1 MPDEKNQ
8 DNRLDAM
15 IRMKSCV
22 RPRHF
27 GRGMSRRG
35 SARRVCGEHA
45 RARRAREMEYALRRM
60 RDLPTSACGTRAS
73 RRDRRLAC
81 ARARS
86 VETVDADEA
95 REEAGGFWPAVRS
108 AIRFLIGPFPLSVA
122 LHVALLL
129 VLIITIHEQRGRE
142 LIMVNLEAGGGGG
155 GGNEMQ
161 DLDMPE
167 VPMPDSA
174 PQQMEQPTAV
184 DTSQAVGLANDYVRA
199 AGGGG
204 IGIGRGGGM
213 GSGYGHGIGSGFGG
227 FIGELR
233 RKGLDVVLVIDG
245 TGSMKLIIDDVKAKM
260 EQLVQSIHR
269 LVPIA
274 RIGIIVFGGK
284 GEKMN
289 IQPLTL
295 SPQKLSDFLNGIQA
309 MGGGEWEEDTLGA
322 VETGIN
328 KMDWK
333 PYAKKVVVLV
343 GDSPPRT
350 EDFQPLLAMIR
361 QFKSNNGT
369 FNTVDVAA
377 EEHER
382 FEREFWLKVHREEPP
397 KISPLPAFYRQTQ
410 AAYKVLATRRWRLDE
425 VADQGRAHQPAGAD
439 PRVRRPVAVAGRG
452 LRPRAAAAVATLLRK
467 AFRNVLL
474 FPFPSGR
481 G

>member
-1 MPDEKNQ
+1 MMSDEKTQ
-8 DNRLDAM
+8 DKRLDAT
-15 IRMKSCV
+15 IRTGLAAGLDTSGAACPDHDLLAAFAENTLASEE
-22 RPRHF
+22 RTIWNTHF
-27 GRGMSRRG
+27 AGCAICQRQL
-35 SARRVCGEHA
+35 AALA
-45 RARRAREMEYALRRM
+45 RAGALG
-60 RDLPTSACGTRAS
+60 AV
-73 RRDRRLAC
+73 LAP
-81 ARARS
+81 AQA
-86 VETVDADEA
+86 VETVDAEEA
-95 REEAGGFWPAVRS
+95 REEAGGFWPAIRS

-213 GSGYGHGIGSGFGG
+213 GAGYGHGIGSGFGG

-233 RKGLDVVLVIDG
+233 RKGLDVVIVIDG

-260 EQLVQSIHR
+260 QQLVQSIHR

-289 IQPLTL
+289 VQPLTL
-295 SPQKLSDFLNGIQA
+295 SPDKLSSFLNGIEA

-322 VETGIN
+322 VQTGIN

-350 EDFQPLLAMIR
+350 EDFAPLLSLIR
-361 QFKSNNGT
+361 QFKTNNGT

-410 AAYKVLATRRWRLDE
+410 AAYKVLATAGGGSMKSLTKDAHINQQVLILAFGDQWQSQ
-425 VADQGRAHQPAGAD
+425 VAAF
-439 PRVRRPVAVAGRG
+439 GRG
-452 LRPRAAAAVATLLRK
+452 L
-467 AFRNVLL
+467 NSSS
-474 FPFPSGR
+474 PSP
-481 G
+481 

>member
-1 MPDEKNQ
+1 
-8 DNRLDAM
+8 
-15 IRMKSCV
+15 
-22 RPRHF
+22 
-27 GRGMSRRG
+27 
-35 SARRVCGEHA
+35 
-45 RARRAREMEYALRRM
+45 
-60 RDLPTSACGTRAS
+60 
-73 RRDRRLAC
+73 
-81 ARARS
+81 
-86 VETVDADEA
+86 
-95 REEAGGFWPAVRS
+95 
-108 AIRFLIGPFPLSVA
+108 
-122 LHVALLL
+122 
-129 VLIITIHEQRGRE
+129 
-142 LIMVNLEAGGGGG
+142 
-155 GGNEMQ
+155 
-161 DLDMPE
+161 
-167 VPMPDSA
+167 
-174 PQQMEQPTAV
+174 
-184 DTSQAVGLANDYVRA
+184 VGLANDYVRA

-213 GSGYGHGIGSGFGG
+213 GAGYGHGIGSGFGG

-260 EQLVQSIHR
+260 QQLVQSIHR

-289 IQPLTL
+289 VQPLTL
-295 SPQKLSDFLNGIQA
+295 SPDKLSSFLNGIEA

-322 VETGIN
+322 VQTGIN

-350 EDFQPLLAMIR
+350 EDFAPLLSLIR
-361 QFKSNNGT
+361 QFKTNNGT

-410 AAYKVLATRRWRLDE
+410 AAYKVLATAGGGSMKSLTKDAHINQQVLILAFGDQWQSQ
-425 VADQGRAHQPAGAD
+425 VAAF
-439 PRVRRPVAVAGRG
+439 GRG
-452 LRPRAAAAVATLLRK
+452 L
-467 AFRNVLL
+467 NSSS
-474 FPFPSGR
+474 PSP
-481 G
+481 

>member
-1 MPDEKNQ
+1 MPDEKTQ
-8 DNRLDAM
+8 DKRLDAM
-15 IRMKSCV
+15 IRTGLASGLDTSGAACPDPDLLAAFAENTLASDERAKWNA
-22 RPRHF
+22 HF
-27 GRGMSRRG
+27 AGCAICQRQL
-35 SARRVCGEHA
+35 AALA
-45 RARRAREMEYALRRM
+45 RAGAIGA
-60 RDLPTSACGTRAS
+60 P
-73 RRDRRLAC
+73 LA
-81 ARARS
+81 AVATQPE
-86 VETVDADEA
+86 VETVDAEEA
-95 REEAGGFWPAVRS
+95 REEAGGFWPAIRS

-184 DTSQAVGLANDYVRA
+184 DTSQAVGLASDYVRA

-233 RKGLDVVLVIDG
+233 RKGLDVVIVIDG

-260 EQLVQSIHR
+260 QQLVQSIHR

-289 IQPLTL
+289 VQPLTL

-322 VETGIN
+322 VQTADQQDGLE
-328 KMDWK
+328 
-333 PYAKKVVVLV
+333 A
-343 GDSPPRT
+343 
-350 EDFQPLLAMIR
+350 IR
-361 QFKSNNGT
+361 QEGRRAGGRLAPAHRGLRT
-369 FNTVDVAA
+369 AA
-377 EEHER
+377 RADSAVQDQQRHLQHGGR
-382 FEREFWLKVHREEPP
+382 RGRRAR
-397 KISPLPAFYRQTQ
+397 AFR
-410 AAYKVLATRRWRLDE
+410 ARVLAEGTSRGAAKDLAVAGFLSPNAGRVQSASHRRWRLDE
-425 VADQGRAHQPAGAD
+425 VVDQGRPHQPAGPD
-439 PRVRRPVAVAGRG
+439 PRVRRPMAVASLR
-452 LRPRAAAAVATLLRK
+452 LRPRPQQR
-467 AFRNVLL
+467 
-474 FPFPSGR
+474 
-481 G
+481 

>member
-1 MPDEKNQ
+1 MIALIAIGLIISTFVVALILYRVMSKREAEAEKHGDEDQ
-8 DNRLDAM
+8 ADVTRLQS
-15 IRMKSCV
+15 IRD
-22 RPRHF
+22 
-27 GRGMSRRG
+27 
-35 SARRVCGEHA
+35 
-45 RARRAREMEYALRRM
+45 ALRLM
-60 RDLPTSACGTRAS
+60 
-73 RRDRRLAC
+73 
-81 ARARS
+81 
-86 VETVDADEA
+86 
-95 REEAGGFWPAVRS
+95 
-108 AIRFLIGPFPLSVA
+108 IGPFPLSVA
-122 LHVALLL
+122 LHVLALLF
-129 VLIITIHEQRGRE
+129 LIITVHEQRGRE

-167 VPMPDSA
+167 VPMPDTA

-284 GEKMN
+284 GEPMK

-295 SPQKLSDFLNGIQA
+295 SPQKLSEFLNGIQA

-322 VETGIN
+322 CQTAVN

-333 PYAKKVVVLV
+333 PYAKKVIVLV

-350 EDFQPLLAMIR
+350 EDFQPLMGLIR
-361 QFKSNNGT
+361 QFKT
-369 FNTVDVAA
+369 NTA
-377 EEHER
+377 R
-382 FEREFWLKVHREEPP
+382 SIL
-397 KISPLPAFYRQTQ
+397 SMS
-410 AAYKVLATRRWRLDE
+410 RR
-425 VADQGRAHQPAGAD
+425 
-439 PRVRRPVAVAGRG
+439 
-452 LRPRAAAAVATLLRK
+452 K
-467 AFRNVLL
+467 SM
-474 FPFPSGR
+474 SGSSA
-481 G
+481 

>member
-1 MPDEKNQ
+1 MIRTSLASGLDASGAGCPDQDLLAALAENILAPDERAKWNTHV
-8 DNRLDAM
+8 A
-15 IRMKSCV
+15 
-22 RPRHF
+22 
-27 GRGMSRRG
+27 
-35 SARRVCGEHA
+35 VCAICQRQLAVLA
-45 RARRAREMEYALRRM
+45 RAGAIGA
-60 RDLPTSACGTRAS
+60 PAAAVAS
-73 RRDRRLAC
+73 QPEI
-81 ARARS
+81 
-86 VETVDADEA
+86 ETVDADEA
-95 REEAGGFWPAVRS
+95 REEAGGFWPTIRSAVR
-108 AIRFLIGPFPLSVA
+108 FMIGPFPLSVA
-122 LHVALLL
+122 LHVVLLFF
-129 VLIITIHEQRGRE
+129 LIITVHEQRGRE

-167 VPMPDSA
+167 VPMPDTA

-284 GEKMN
+284 GEKRN

-322 VETGIN
+322 CETAIN

-343 GDSPPRT
+343 GDSPPEK
-350 EDFQPLLAMIR
+350 EDFAPLLAL
-361 QFKSNNGT
+361 
-369 FNTVDVAA
+369 VDVAA

-397 KISPLPAFYRQTQ
+397 KISPLPEFYRQTQ
-410 AAYKVLATRRWRLDE
+410 AAYKVLATAGGGSMKSLTKD
-425 VADQGRAHQPAGAD
+425 AHINQQVLILAFGEQWQAQVGAF
-439 PRVRRPVAVAGRG
+439 GRG
-452 LRPRAAAAVATLLRK
+452 L
-467 AFRNVLL
+467 NS
-474 FPFPSGR
+474 PSP
-481 G
+481 

>member
-1 MPDEKNQ
+1 MMPDEKTQ
-8 DNRLDAM
+8 DKRLDAM
-15 IRMKSCV
+15 IRTGLASGLDASGAACPDPDLLAAFAENTLASDERAKWNA
-22 RPRHF
+22 HF
-27 GRGMSRRG
+27 AGCAICQRQLASL
-35 SARRVCGEHA
+35 A
-45 RARRAREMEYALRRM
+45 RAGAIGA
-60 RDLPTSACGTRAS
+60 P
-73 RRDRRLAC
+73 LAVV
-81 ARARS
+81 ATQPE
-86 VETVDADEA
+86 VETVDAEEA
-95 REEAGGFWPAVRS
+95 REEAGGFWPAIRS
-108 AIRFLIGPFPLSVA
+108 AVRFLIGPFPLSVA

-184 DTSQAVGLANDYVRA
+184 DTSQAVGLASDYVRA

-213 GSGYGHGIGSGFGG
+213 GSGYGHGIGS
-227 FIGELR
+227 
-233 RKGLDVVLVIDG
+233 
-245 TGSMKLIIDDVKAKM
+245 MKLIIDDVKAKM
-260 EQLVQSIHR
+260 QQLVQSIHR

-289 IQPLTL
+289 VQPLTL
-295 SPQKLSDFLNGIQA
+295 SPDKLSTFLSGIQA

-322 VETGIN
+322 VQTGIN

-350 EDFQPLLAMIR
+350 EDFAPLLSLIR

-410 AAYKVLATRRWRLDE
+410 AAYKVLATAGGGSMKSLTKDAHINQQ
-425 VADQGRAHQPAGAD
+425 VLILAFGDQWQSQVSAF
-439 PRVRRPVAVAGRG
+439 GRG
-452 LRPRAAAAVATLLRK
+452 LNSSSTSP
-467 AFRNVLL
+467 
-474 FPFPSGR
+474 
-481 G
+481 

>member
-1 MPDEKNQ
+1 
-8 DNRLDAM
+8 M
-15 IRMKSCV
+15 IAAIVILLVLSTFVVAFIFYRIIGK
-22 RPRHF
+22 RELAAET
-27 GRGMSRRG
+27 RR
-35 SARRVCGEHA
+35 E
-45 RARRAREMEYALRRM
+45 E
-60 RDLPTSACGTRAS
+60 
-73 RRDRRLAC
+73 
-81 ARARS
+81 
-86 VETVDADEA
+86 DEA
-95 REEAGGFWPAVRS
+95 DATRLQKIKDALGL
-108 AIRFLIGPFPLSVA
+108 LIGPFPLSVA
-122 LHVALLL
+122 IHVLALLF
-129 VLIITIHEQRGRE
+129 LIITVHEQRGRE

-167 VPMPDSA
+167 VPMPDTA
-174 PQQMEQPTAV
+174 QQQMEAPTAV
-184 DTSQAVGLANDYVRA
+184 DTSQAVGLASDYVRA

-289 IQPLTL
+289 VQPLTL

-309 MGGGEWEEDTLGA
+309 MGGGEWEEDTFGA
-322 VETGIN
+322 CETAIN

-343 GDSPPRT
+343 GDSPPHK
-350 EDFQPLLAMIR
+350 EDFGPLLALIR
-361 QFKSNNGT
+361 QFKTNNGT

-397 KISPLPAFYRQTQ
+397 KISPLPEFYRQTQ
-410 AAYKVLATRRWRLDE
+410 AAYKVLATAGGGSMKSLTKDAHINQQ
-425 VADQGRAHQPAGAD
+425 VLILAFGDQWQSQ
-439 PRVRRPVAVAGRG
+439 VAVV
-452 LRPRAAAAVATLLRK
+452 RPRARRVAQPVNICARSIVHYDGGRDAMKNLKILSAVALAAALSFSLDASRAYAMDLRARARAERPLACPPAVA
-467 AFRNVLL
+467 
-474 FPFPSGR
+474 PG
-481 G
+481 

>member
-1 MPDEKNQ
+1 MANRKNGEDGNNILEMLMGRQLGALLDKSGRDCPDA
-8 DNRLDAM
+8 DLLAAFASRTLDAAEY
-15 IRMKSCV
+15 SLWE
-22 RPRHF
+22 RHAA
-27 GRGMSRRG
+27 GCARCQSNLVALARAGAQEAPASEQKRALEKTTNELIDEDSERAPHGEDEGIVAAIRRG
-35 SARRVCGEHA
+35 
-45 RARRAREMEYALRRM
+45 
-60 RDLPTSACGTRAS
+60 
-73 RRDRRLAC
+73 
-81 ARARS
+81 
-86 VETVDADEA
+86 
-95 REEAGGFWPAVRS
+95 F
-108 AIRFLIGPFPLSVA
+108 RFVLGPFPLSVA
-122 LHVALLL
+122 IHVALILL
-129 VLIITIHEQRGRE
+129 LIITVHEQRGRE

-167 VPMPDSA
+167 VPMPDTAAQQEA
-174 PQQMEQPTAV
+174 PQAV

-245 TGSMKLIIDDVKAKM
+245 TGSMSLIINDVKAKM
-260 EQLVQSIHR
+260 AQLIQAIHR

-274 RIGIIVFGGK
+274 RVGIIVFGGK
-284 GEKMN
+284 GEKME

-295 SPQKLSDFLNGIQA
+295 SPAKLTDFLGHITA
-309 MGGGEWEEDTLGA
+309 KGGGEWEEDTFGA
-322 VETGIN
+322 CQTAMD

-343 GDSPPRT
+343 GDSPPHKD
-350 EDFQPLLAMIR
+350 DFAPLIAMIHK
-361 QFKSNNGT
+361 FKEQNGT

-397 KISPLPAFYRQTQ
+397 KISPLPEFYQQTR
-410 AAYKVLATRRWRLDE
+410 AAYKVLAN
-425 VADQGRAHQPAGAD
+425 AGGGAMRSLTHD
-439 PRVRRPVAVAGRG
+439 SHINQQVLILAFGEQWQNQVSAFGRG
-452 LRPRAAAAVATLLRK
+452 IS
-467 AFRNVLL
+467 
-474 FPFPSGR
+474 SG
-481 G
+481 GGSG

>member
-1 MPDEKNQ
+1 MFRVCDRRLAVRPRPRAGAGKMMPDEKTQ
-8 DNRLDAM
+8 DKRLDAM
-15 IRMKSCV
+15 IRTGLASGLDASGAGCPDPDLLAAFAENTLASDERAKWNA
-22 RPRHF
+22 HF
-27 GRGMSRRG
+27 AGCAICQRQL
-35 SARRVCGEHA
+35 AALA
-45 RARRAREMEYALRRM
+45 RAGAI
-60 RDLPTSACGTRAS
+60 SAPLAAVAS
-73 RRDRRLAC
+73 QPEI
-81 ARARS
+81 
-86 VETVDADEA
+86 ETVDAAEA
-95 REEAGGFWPAVRS
+95 REEAGGFWPAIRS

-129 VLIITIHEQRGRE
+129 VLLITIHQQRGRE

-184 DTSQAVGLANDYVRA
+184 DTSQAVGLASDYVRA

-245 TGSMKLIIDDVKAKM
+245 TGSMNLIIDDVKAKM
-260 EQLVQSIHR
+260 AQLVQSIHR

-284 GEKMN
+284 GEKMS

-295 SPQKLSDFLNGIQA
+295 SPQKLSDFLNSIHA
-309 MGGGEWEEDTLGA
+309 MGGGEWEEDTFGA
-322 VETGIN
+322 CQKAMEG
-328 KMDWK
+328 MDWK

-343 GDSPPRT
+343 GDSPPHK
-350 EDFQPLLAMIR
+350 EDFGQ
-361 QFKSNNGT
+361 
-369 FNTVDVAA
+369 
-377 EEHER
+377 
-382 FEREFWLKVHREEPP
+382 
-397 KISPLPAFYRQTQ
+397 
-410 AAYKVLATRRWRLDE
+410 
-425 VADQGRAHQPAGAD
+425 
-439 PRVRRPVAVAGRG
+439 
-452 LRPRAAAAVATLLRK
+452 
-467 AFRNVLL
+467 
-474 FPFPSGR
+474 
-481 G
+481 

>member
-1 MPDEKNQ
+1 
-8 DNRLDAM
+8 M
-15 IRMKSCV
+15 IVAIVTLLVLSTFVVAFIFYRILAK
-22 RPRHF
+22 
-27 GRGMSRRG
+27 
-35 SARRVCGEHA
+35 
-45 RARRAREMEYALRRM
+45 REREAEVHR
-60 RDLPTSACGTRAS
+60 
-73 RRDRRLAC
+73 
-81 ARARS
+81 
-86 VETVDADEA
+86 EEDEA
-95 REEAGGFWPAVRS
+95 DATRLQQIKDYLG
-108 AIRFLIGPFPLSVA
+108 LMIGPFPLSVA
-122 LHVALLL
+122 LHVIALLF
-129 VLIITIHEQRGRE
+129 LIITVHEQRGRE

-174 PQQMEQPTAV
+174 PQQMEAPTAV

-213 GSGYGHGIGSGFGG
+213 GSGYGHGVGSGFGG
-227 FIGELR
+227 VIGELR

-260 EQLVQSIHR
+260 AQLVQAIHR

-274 RIGIIVFGGK
+274 RVGIVVFGGK
-284 GEKMN
+284 GEKTS

-295 SPQKLSDFLNGIQA
+295 SPQKMSDFLGSIQA
-309 MGGGEWEEDTLGA
+309 MGGAEWEEDTYGA
-322 VETGIN
+322 VETAIT

-343 GDSPPRT
+343 GDSPPKK
-350 EDFQPLLAMIR
+350 EDFQPLIAMIR
-361 QFKSNNGT
+361 KFKGENGT

-397 KISPLPAFYRQTQ
+397 KISPLPEFYRQTQ
-410 AAYKVLATRRWRLDE
+410 AAYKVLA
-425 VADQGRAHQPAGAD
+425 VAGGGSMKSLTKDSHINQQVLILAFGEQWQSQ
-439 PRVRRPVAVAGRG
+439 VAAFGRG
-452 LRPRAAAAVATLLRK
+452 LA
-467 AFRNVLL
+467 
-474 FPFPSGR
+474 SG
-481 G
+481 GGGSQ